1 MDRSIKPQL
10 VKLSKLEVARRRIE
24 SAIWLW
30 FLDGDPVSIQTLAA
44 AAHRTLGELARLW
57 ETEAWPS
64 TARYVAKRSETQ
76 RRTSCDDAVSFF
88 KEAKEDE
95 CDQISQQWTELEL
108 FDAVMAYSNLA
119 PDRCGSALMSTFV
132 VRFGVERPE
141 LFVRDA
147 FSLIEKKIS
156 KSFNLERL
164 ERLSKIEFL
173 KEFIGFLGRP
183 IA

>member
-1 MDRSIKPQL
+1 MDRCIKPHL
-10 VKLSKLEVARRRIE
+10 VKLSKLEAARRQIE

-30 FLDGDPVSIQTLAA
+30 FLDGDPVSIQTLSA
-44 AAHRTLGELARLW
+44 AAHRTLVELARLW
-57 ETEAWPS
+57 DTEAWPS
-64 TARYVAKRSETQ
+64 TARYVGKRTAAEPPP
-76 RRTSCDDAVSFF
+76 REDDPAAFF

-95 CDQISQQWTELEL
+95 SYHISQQWTELEL

-147 FSLIEKKIS
+147 FSLLEKKIS
-156 KSFNLERL
+156 KSFNHKRL

-183 IA
+183 VN